1 MNFIKLKNID
11 MLKDIIL
18 FTALIAAVIY
28 AGSKP
33 EPEVIVKTIYITR
46 DTCDTDSDFINAIG
60 HIETQNTDS
69 LIGDSGR
76 AFGRYQI
83 HDVCITGSGLK
94 NLLNY
99 QHKDMFDSVKAE
111 RVFWA
116 VMGINCHVYAQKY
129 GKYPDYGELAR
140 MWNGGPNGYQ
150 NEATL
155 NYLKKFEQ
163 CLEKN

>member
-1 MNFIKLKNID
+1 

-18 FTALIAAVIY
+18 ISALIAAIIY
-28 AGSKP
+28 AGYKPKP
-33 EPEVIVKTIYITR
+33 EVYVKTIYITR

-60 HIETQNTDS
+60 HIETLNTDS

-76 AFGRYQI
+76 AYGRYQI
-83 HDVCITGSGLK
+83 HDVCFTASGLK

-99 QHKDMFDSVKAE
+99 EHKDMFDSVKAE

-129 GKYPDYGELAR
+129 GKYPDYRDLAR

-163 CLEKN
+163 CQDKK

>member
-1 MNFIKLKNID
+1 

-18 FTALIAAVIY
+18 ISALITAIIY
-28 AGSKP
+28 AGYKPKP
-33 EPEVIVKTIYITR
+33 EVYVKTIYITR

-60 HIETQNTDS
+60 HIETLNTDS
-69 LIGDSGR
+69 LIGDSGM
-76 AFGRYQI
+76 AYGRYQI
-83 HDVCITGSGLK
+83 HDICVTASGLK

-116 VMGINCHVYAQKY
+116 VMGINCHTYAQKY
-129 GKYPDYGELAR
+129 GKYPEYSDLVR
-140 MWNGGPNGYQ
+140 MWNGGPLGYQ

-155 NYLKKFEQ
+155 NYLKKFKQ
-163 CLEKN
+163 CQEKK

>member
-1 MNFIKLKNID
+1 

-60 HIETQNTDS
+60 HIETLNTDS

-83 HDVCITGSGLK
+83 HDVCVTGSGLK
-94 NLLNY
+94 DLLNY

-129 GKYPDYGELAR
+129 GKYPNYGELAR

-163 CLEKN
+163 CQEKN

>member
-1 MNFIKLKNID
+1 M
-11 MLKDIIL
+11 KDLIL
-18 FTALIAAVIY
+18 VSLLIAGIIY
-28 AGSKP
+28 AGYKPKP
-33 EPEVIVKTIYITR
+33 EVYVKTVYITR

-60 HIETQNTDS
+60 HIETLNTDS

-76 AFGRYQI
+76 AYGRYQI
-83 HDVCITGSGLK
+83 HDICVTASGLK

-99 QHKDMFDSVKAE
+99 EQKDMFDSVKAE

-116 VMGINCHVYAQKY
+116 VMGINCHTYAQKY
-129 GKYPDYGELAR
+129 GKYPNYRDLVR

-150 NEATL
+150 NKATL

-163 CLEKN
+163 CQEKK

>member
-1 MNFIKLKNID
+1 
-11 MLKDIIL
+11 MLKDIIIIS
-18 FTALIAAVIY
+18 ALICAIIY
-28 AGSKP
+28 AGYKPKP
-33 EPEVIVKTIYITR
+33 EVNTKTVYITR

-60 HIETQNTDS
+60 HIETLNTDS
-69 LIGDSGR
+69 LIGDSGM

-83 HDVCITGSGLK
+83 HNICVKGSGLK
-94 NLLNY
+94 DLLNY

-116 VMGINCHVYAQKY
+116 VIGINCHVYAQKY
-129 GKYPDYGELAR
+129 GKYPDYGDLVR

-155 NYLKKFEQ
+155 NCLKKFEQ
-163 CLEKN
+163 CQEKK

>member
-1 MNFIKLKNID
+1 

-18 FTALIAAVIY
+18 ITALICAIIY
-28 AGSKP
+28 AGYKP
-33 EPEVIVKTIYITR
+33 KPEVIFEKIYITR

-60 HIETQNTDS
+60 EIETLNTDS

-76 AFGRYQI
+76 AYGRYQMHAI
-83 HDVCITGSGLK
+83 CVKGSGLQD
-94 NLLNY
+94 LLNY

-116 VMGINCHVYAQKY
+116 VMGINCHTYAQKY
-129 GKYPDYGELAR
+129 GKYPSYGDLAR

-150 NEATL
+150 YESTL

-163 CLEKN
+163 CHGKN

>member
-1 MNFIKLKNID
+1 
-11 MLKDIIL
+11 MLKDVIL
-18 FTALIAAVIY
+18 FSLLISAIIY

-33 EPEVIVKTIYITR
+33 KQQHEVIVKTVYITR

-60 HIETQNTDS
+60 EIESLNTDS

-76 AFGRYQI
+76 AYGRYQI
-83 HDVCITGSGLK
+83 HDICVKGSGLK
-94 NLLNY
+94 DLLNY
-99 QHKDMFDSVKAE
+99 QHKDIFDSVKAE

-116 VMGINCHVYAQKY
+116 VMGINCHTYAQKY
-129 GKYPDYGELAR
+129 GKYPDYRELAR

-150 NEATL
+150 YESTL

>member
-1 MNFIKLKNID
+1 

-18 FTALIAAVIY
+18 FTALIAAIIY
-28 AGSKP
+28 AGYKP
-33 EPEVIVKTIYITR
+33 KPEVIVKTIYITK

-60 HIETQNTDS
+60 QIETLNTDS

-76 AFGRYQI
+76 AYGRYQI
-83 HDVCITGSGLK
+83 HDVCVTASGLK

-99 QHKDMFDSVKAE
+99 QHKDMFDSVKAN

-116 VMGINCHVYAQKY
+116 VIGINCHTYAQKY
-129 GKYPDYGELAR
+129 GKYPDYGDLVR
-140 MWNGGPNGYQ
+140 MWNGGPLGYQ

-163 CLEKN
+163 CQEKK

>member
-1 MNFIKLKNID
+1 M
-11 MLKDIIL
+11 KDIIL
-18 FTALIAAVIY
+18 ISALITAIIY
-28 AGSKP
+28 AGYKPKP
-33 EPEVIVKTIYITR
+33 EVYVKTIYITR

-60 HIETQNTDS
+60 HIETLNTDS

-76 AFGRYQI
+76 AYGRYQI
-83 HDVCITGSGLK
+83 HDICVTASGLK

-99 QHKDMFDSVKAE
+99 ELKDMFDSLKAE

-116 VMGINCHVYAQKY
+116 VMGINCHTYAQKY
-129 GKYPDYGELAR
+129 GKYPDYSDLVR

-163 CLEKN
+163 CQDKK

>member
-1 MNFIKLKNID
+1 

-18 FTALIAAVIY
+18 ISALIAAIIY
-28 AGSKP
+28 AGYKPKP
-33 EPEVIVKTIYITR
+33 EVYVKTIYMTR
-46 DTCDTDSDFINAIG
+46 DTCDSDSDFINAIG
-60 HIETQNTDS
+60 HIETLNTDS

-76 AFGRYQI
+76 AYGRYQI
-83 HDVCITGSGLK
+83 HDICVTASGLK

-116 VMGINCHVYAQKY
+116 VMGINCHTYAQKY
-129 GKYPDYGELAR
+129 GKYPEYSDLVR
-140 MWNGGPNGYQ
+140 MWNGGPLGYQ

-163 CLEKN
+163 CHGKN

>member
-1 MNFIKLKNID
+1 

-18 FTALIAAVIY
+18 ISALIAAIIY
-28 AGSKP
+28 AGYKPKP
-33 EPEVIVKTIYITR
+33 EVYVKTIYITK

-60 HIETQNTDS
+60 HIETLNTDS
-69 LIGDSGR
+69 LIGDSGK
-76 AFGRYQI
+76 AYGRYQI
-83 HDVCITGSGLK
+83 YDICVTASGLK

-99 QHKDMFDSVKAE
+99 EHKDMFDSVKAE

-116 VMGINCHVYAQKY
+116 VMGINCHTYAQKY
-129 GKYPDYGELAR
+129 GKYPDYSDLVR
-140 MWNGGPNGYQ
+140 MWNGGPLGYQ

-163 CLEKN
+163 CHDKK

>member
-1 MNFIKLKNID
+1 

-18 FTALIAAVIY
+18 ISALIAAIIY
-28 AGSKP
+28 AGYKPKP
-33 EPEVIVKTIYITR
+33 EVYVKTIYITR

-60 HIETQNTDS
+60 EIETLNTDS

-76 AFGRYQI
+76 AYGRYQI
-83 HDVCITGSGLK
+83 YDICVTASGLK

-99 QHKDMFDSVKAE
+99 EHKDMFDSVKSE

-116 VMGINCHVYAQKY
+116 VMGINCHTYAQKY
-129 GKYPDYGELAR
+129 GKYPEYSDLVR
-140 MWNGGPNGYQ
+140 MWNGGPLGYQ

-163 CLEKN
+163 CQDKK

>member
-1 MNFIKLKNID
+1 

-33 EPEVIVKTIYITR
+33 EPEVIVKTIYIMR
-46 DTCDTDSDFINAIG
+46 DTCDTDSDFIRAIG
-60 HIETQNTDS
+60 QIESKNTDS
-69 LIGDSGR
+69 AIGDGGR

-83 HDVCITGSGLK
+83 HDVCVTGSGLK
-94 NLLNY
+94 DLLNY
-99 QHKDMFDSVKAE
+99 QHKNMFDSVKAE

-129 GKYPDYGELAR
+129 GKYPNYGELAR

-163 CLEKN
+163 CQEKN

>member
-1 MNFIKLKNID
+1 

-18 FTALIAAVIY
+18 ISALITAIIY
-28 AGSKP
+28 AGYKPKP
-33 EPEVIVKTIYITR
+33 EVYVKTIYITR

-60 HIETQNTDS
+60 HIETLNTDS
-69 LIGDSGR
+69 LIGDSGM
-76 AFGRYQI
+76 AYGRYQI
-83 HDVCITGSGLK
+83 HDICVTASGLK

-116 VMGINCHVYAQKY
+116 VMGINCHTYAQKY
-129 GKYPDYGELAR
+129 GKYPDYGDLVR
-140 MWNGGPNGYQ
+140 MWNGGPLGYQ

-155 NYLKKFEQ
+155 NYLKKFKQ
-163 CLEKN
+163 CQEKK

>member
-1 MNFIKLKNID
+1 

-18 FTALIAAVIY
+18 ISALIAAIIY
-28 AGSKP
+28 AGYKPKP
-33 EPEVIVKTIYITR
+33 EVYVKTIYITR

-60 HIETQNTDS
+60 EIETQNTDS

-83 HDVCITGSGLK
+83 HDVCVTASGLK

-99 QHKDMFDSVKAE
+99 EHKDMFDSVKAE

-129 GKYPDYGELAR
+129 GKYPDYSDLVR
-140 MWNGGPNGYQ
+140 MWNGGPLGYQ

-163 CLEKN
+163 CQEKK